1 MSVASGITSA
11 PRLLFVGAETFS
23 LVGGLQNFNR
33 RLLRALD
40 SPYYGQAWALIM
52 RDQVEGFPKDSRV
65 SFTSV
70 PSRFRMIADVARLA
84 PEIDVL
90 MIGHINLL
98 PVALAARLINKRMRI
113 IMFVHGDEAW
123 NDPVYRK
130 MRAYEPWLCRRLDTI
145 ASVSRYTARRMAEAF
160 RLPDD
165 LFSYFPNAVD
175 VRSAAP
181 ALPRSNTLLT
191 VCRLAA
197 HDRGK
202 HIDALIRALPKVR
215 KKVPD
220 ARLRIVG
227 AGVLLDELKAL
238 AQSLGLGDAVQFD
251 GRVSN
256 EELEKAYLGARA
268 FAMPSSKEGFGI
280 VFLEAWQHG
289 LPVICGTEDAAH
301 EVISD
306 GVDGFA
312 VHHDDIDGLADKI
325 GFLLAHQDIAA
336 DMARK
341 GAEKVERV
349 FSDANFRTRL
359 KALIEGQRA

>member
-1 MSVASGITSA
+1 MPLRI
-11 PRLLFVGAETFS
+11 LFVGAETYS
-23 LVGGLQNFNR
+23 QIGGLQQFNQ
-33 RLLRALD
+33 RLLRALGSETD
-40 SPYYGQAWALIM
+40 YSVSALIM
-52 RDQVEGFPKDSRV
+52 RDSAETFPRDINV
-65 SFTSV
+65 SFESIEKR
-70 PSRFRMIADVARLA
+70 PRMVMEVVRRAKAL
-84 PEIDVL
+84 DVL
-90 MIGHINLL
+90 LIGQINLL